1 MSQQTVRDDL
11 AARAPD
17 LSVMVTEAST
27 ATVDLAAEAHGC
39 EPGQIAKTLCI
50 RVNGEVLLLVTRG
63 DARLDNA
70 KSKQAFGGRPR
81 MLGAE
86 EVEQLT
92 SHKVGGVCPFGL
104 PAPLPIYMDVSLKVY
119 DQVIPA
125 GGDTHSSVKLSL
137 ARLAELGGD
146 KWVDACQPPV
156 ARPEINE
163 AAADA

>member
-11 AARAPD
+11 AASAPD
-17 LSVMVTEAST
+17 LSVIVTEAST
-27 ATVDLAAEAHGC
+27 STVQLAAEVHGC

-92 SHKVGGVCPFGL
+92 SHRVGGVCPFGL
-104 PAPLPIYMDVSLKVY
+104 PTALPIYLDTSLRIY
-119 DQVIPA
+119 DEVIPA

-137 ARLAELGGD
+137 ARLAELCSD
-146 KWVDACQPPV
+146 KWVDACQPP
-156 ARPEINE
+156 AP
-163 AAADA
+163 AAAPERADTA